1 MTEQQLREKVV
12 SIMES
17 WLGYNEANGK
27 FKQILEIYNNH
38 KPLPRGVKM
47 LTSYEWCAATVS
59 AAFIKAGLADIGF
72 KECSCSRMIELY
84 KAKGRWMERD
94 DYKAKVGDVVMYYW
108 KDGANYAT
116 TDCTAMPNH
125 VGIVKSINGND
136 MIIIEGNKGEK
147 VDTRPLKVNGRYIRG
162 YCLPDYASKA
172 THTITSTLV
181 HGSSEPEEKPKE
193 KLKADPAKSF
203 NRAYAKTY
211 TVTASA
217 LNMRTKAATKIGN
230 KDVPI
235 IKVLPN
241 GSKVTCYGYYTQNGA
256 SVWLYVKDKDGD
268 VGFCSKKHLK

>member
-1 MTEQQLREKVV
+1 MTEKQLRQKVV
-12 SIMES
+12 SIMEG
-17 WLGYNEANGK
+17 WLGYSEANGK
-27 FKQILEIYNNH
+27 FKKILDIYNSH

-59 AAFIKAGLADIGF
+59 AAFIKAGLTDIGF
-72 KECSCSRMIELY
+72 VECSCNEMIKLY

-94 DYKAKVGDVVMYYW
+94 DYKAQVGDLVMYYW
-108 KDGANYAT
+108 KDGTNYAT
-116 TDCTAMPNH
+116 TDCTAAPNH
-125 VGIVKSINGND
+125 VGIVSAINGTA
-136 MIIIEGNKGEK
+136 MTIIEGNKGEK
-147 VDTRPLKVNGRYIRG
+147 VAYRALNVNGRYIRG
-162 YCLPDYASKA
+162 YCLPNYASKA
-172 THTITSTLV
+172 EKVVS
-181 HGSSEPEEKPKE
+181 KPKE
-193 KLKADPAKSF
+193 EVKSPLKADPAKSF

-256 SVWLYVKDKDGD
+256 TVWLLVKDKDGN